1 MPVDLVEPIPTAAPV
16 DRCAILV
23 VEDDPDHARLTAAQ
37 LGADRP
43 GGAYELCHAPTI
55 ADGVARLLER
65 PFACVL
71 LDLNLPDARGLEAL
85 GHVRTAALD
94 VPVLVLTGSD
104 DHALALAAV
113 REGAQDVLVKRRVD
127 EHTLRRAVA
136 LAIER
141 KRVESR
147 LAHRAM
153 HDDLTGLPNRALFLD
168 RLGQALS
175 RLGRHATTLAV
186 LFLDLDRFKAINDA
200 LGHAAG
206 DELLRAVAT
215 RLASVLRAG
224 DTAARLGGDEFAV
237 LCEDVAG
244 ERHAVG
250 VAERVAEALRAPF
263 PLGGDEIH
271 VRSSVGIALAT
282 LGNEDPDALVRE
294 ADAAMYRAKER
305 GGGVY
310 EVFDDGMRART
321 ARRHQTEVALRRA
334 IERGELALRFLPQVE
349 LAGGT
354 ICGAEALVRWDHPER
369 GLVDPAEFIAT
380 AEDTG
385 LIVPMGAW
393 VLEQACRQ
401 ALRWPGL
408 ITAVNLSPRQ
418 SAHPD
423 LIEAVAGALDRTG
436 VDPATILL
444 EIVERAVSDDLEAG
458 AATLRRLAALGVRLA
473 LDDFGTGPS
482 SLRALQRL
490 PVGDVKL
497 DRSLVARLPGDPQ
510 AGALLAAIVSLAH
523 ALGLRIAAEGVE
535 TAVQADALRA
545 LGCDLAQGFYFHRPL
560 AAAELEALVSD

>member
-1 MPVDLVEPIPTAAPV
+1 MPVDLAEPTPTALPV
-16 DRCAILV
+16 ESSAILL
-23 VEDDPDHARLTAAQ
+23 VEDDPGSARLTAAQ

-43 GGAYELCHAPTI
+43 GGPYELVHAASI
-55 ADGVARLLER
+55 AEGVARLLDR
-65 PFACVL
+65 AFACVL
-71 LDLNLPDARGLEAL
+71 LDLHLPDARGLEAL
-85 GHVRTAALD
+85 AHVRTAALD

-104 DHALALAAV
+104 DHALALQAV
-113 REGAQDVLVKRRVD
+113 REGAQDVLVKSRVD
-127 EHTLRRAVA
+127 ERALRHAVA

-141 KRVESR
+141 KRFEAR
-147 LAHRAM
+147 LAHQAM
-153 HDDLTGLPNRALFLD
+153 HDDLTGLPNRALFVD

-200 LGHAAG
+200 MGHAAG
-206 DELLRAVAT
+206 DELLRAVAA

-244 ERHAVG
+244 ERHAIG
-250 VAERVAEALRAPF
+250 VAERVAEALRTPF
-263 PLGGDEIH
+263 ALGGDEVH

-282 LGNEDPDALVRE
+282 LGTEDPDALVRE

-321 ARRHQTEVALRRA
+321 ARRHETELALRRA
-334 IERGELALRFLPQVE
+334 IERRELVLRFLPQVE
-349 LAGGT
+349 LAGGA

-369 GLVDPAEFIAT
+369 GLVDPADFITT
-380 AEDTG
+380 AEETG
-385 LIVPMGAW
+385 LIVPIGAW
-393 VLEQACRQ
+393 VLEEACRH

-408 ITAVNLSPRQ
+408 VTAVNLSPRQ

-423 LIEAVAGALDRTG
+423 LIEAVAGALGRTG
-436 VDPATILL
+436 VDPSMILL
-444 EIVERAVSDDLEAG
+444 EVVERAVSDDLEAG

-490 PVGDVKL
+490 PVAEVKV

-523 ALGLRIAAEGVE
+523 ALGLRTAAEGVE
-535 TAVQADALRA
+535 TAAQADALRA
-545 LGCDLAQGFYFHRPL
+545 LGCDLAQGFFFHRPL
-560 AAAELEALVSD
+560 AGEELEALLAG